1 MDGADEMYAPNFE
14 NGAVIYISGSTQGQG
29 NEVHVHFLL
38 SSAITHLRKYH
49 GKSTA
54 SGNVYINVLK
64 MCK

>member
-1 MDGADEMYAPNFE
+1 MDGADEMYASNFE

-54 SGNVYINVLK
+54 SGNV
-64 MCK
+64 